1 MFLKKLL
8 NDLLDNIES
17 LPKSFVDDVFD
28 FSRDSPTV
36 KNRIRTDTLLDELHN
51 SKLDPQDFDEYMQ
64 VLLRIMHNDQQKRL
78 TSNLA
83 KTTTAAN
90 FTDAFYGDSL
100 LLLEDH
106 LTVHNQ
112 LFPLQVPTPL
122 PPIHMPKSIVMSE
135 EASTRYVRSRK
146 FHCKVLPILQS
157 SGFGKTRMCVQLGTI
172 RPGMLVC
179 LRDASA
185 RTQQHEQSF
194 LPQDAVVFNYFER
207 MRQILGNITFPATS
221 EQHMRF
227 NKAHLGILAWLSIYC
242 STLAY
247 YLSIFKQQAGCF
259 GDLGR
264 NAKRNDKANSSP
276 PPLFRTANL
285 RKALLQ
291 HICDTADELY
301 NDICEESLNQITEPE
316 LLSET
321 IQKHLVNRL
330 QELEQCAPQEH
341 DMRSYSFVAFDE
353 SFTLKELNQML
364 PKLDAF

>member
-264 NAKRNDKANSSP
+264 DLPRHGRLCWETVIYHLAAAIHSSSTDISLP
-276 PPLFRTANL
+276 MSSLFNPNCVVTASSITWPPLRFVLMQGTPNGTTKQIL
-285 RKALLQ
+285 R
-291 HICDTADELY
+291 HRPCSGPPICAKLCYSIFAT
-301 NDICEESLNQITEPE
+301 
-316 LLSET
+316 
-321 IQKHLVNRL
+321 
-330 QELEQCAPQEH
+330 PQTSST
-341 DMRSYSFVAFDE
+341 MTFA
-353 SFTLKELNQML
+353 KN
-364 PKLDAF
+364 P